1 MALTGLDIYKLLPKT
16 NCGECKSPTCL
27 AFAMRVAQKQAAIED
42 CPYVTEEAKTTL
54 GAASAPP
61 IQLVTIGAGDAKIEI
76 GNETVLFRHEETF
89 HHPAGIAVT
98 VSDNLSEEE
107 IAARADKIVHLI
119 FERVGTKI
127 AVDMV
132 CVNNDSGD
140 PSKFAAATKIV
151 AEKCP
156 AALILNSENPE
167 ALKAAVEV
175 CADKRPLLYGAN
187 AENCEAVAALAAEK
201 SCPVGAKADGLEAL
215 AEVTQKIAAAGVKE
229 IVVDSSAGG
238 VRETLERLTQVRRYA
253 LKKTFRPL
261 GYPQIVFATGG
272 DDPMLTILNAATY
285 VAKYAGIVVTDAIE
299 PWQLMPLLTV
309 RQNIYTDPRSPIQVE
324 SGVHKVGEPTADSPL
339 LLTTNFSLTYYTVEG
354 DVESSKI
361 PTNILVVDTEGTSV
375 LTAWAAEKF
384 TTEQI
389 AAAMEKCEVEAVAP
403 HKKIIIPGLIA
414 VESGKL
420 QDETGWEIIVGP
432 KESSGIPSYLK
443 ANWGG

>member
-27 AFAMRVAQKQAAIED
+27 AFAMRVAQKQAAIEE
-42 CPYVTEEAKTTL
+42 CPYVTDESKAKL

-61 IQLVTIGAGDAKIEI
+61 VQLVTIGAGDFKVEI

-98 VSDNLSEEE
+98 VSDNLSEQE
-107 IAARADKIVHLI
+107 IGARADKIVHLI

-132 CVNNDSGD
+132 CVMNDSGD
-140 PSKFAAATKIV
+140 PAKFAAATKIV
-151 AEKCP
+151 AAKCP
-156 AALILNSENPE
+156 VAIILSSENPE

-175 CADKRPLLYGAN
+175 CADKRPLLCGAN
-187 AENCEAVAALAAEK
+187 PSNYEAVAALAKEK
-201 SCPVGAKADGLEAL
+201 NCPVVARAEGLEAL
-215 AEVTQKIAAAGVKE
+215 ADLTQKIAAAGVKE
-229 IVVDSSAGG
+229 IVVHSDNRS
-238 VRETLERLTQVRRYA
+238 VRETVEDLTKVRRYA
-253 LKKTFRPL
+253 LRKNFRPL
-261 GYPQIVFATGG
+261 GYPQMACAIGS
-272 DDPMLTILNAATY
+272 DDPMLTVLEAANY
-285 VAKYAGIVVTDAIE
+285 LAKYAGIVVTDAIE

-309 RQNIYTDPRSPIQVE
+309 RQNIYTDPRKPMQVQP
-324 SGVHKVGEPTADSPL
+324 GIHKVGEPTSDSPL

-354 DVESSKI
+354 EVEGSKV
-361 PTNILVVDTEGTSV
+361 PTDILVVDTEGTSV

-389 AAAMEKCEVEAVAP
+389 ATAMKKYEVEAVAA
-403 HKKIIIPGLIA
+403 HKKIVIPGLIA

-420 QDETGWEIIVGP
+420 QEETGWEVIVGP
-432 KESSGIPSYLK
+432 KEASGIPSYLK

>member
-27 AFAMRVAQKQAAIED
+27 AFAMRVAQKQASLEQ
-42 CPYVTEEAKTTL
+42 CPHVTEEAKEKL

-76 GNETVLFRHEETF
+76 GNETVMFRHEETF
-89 HHPAGIAVT
+89 HHPAGVAVT
-98 VSDNLSEEE
+98 ISDNLSEAD

-132 CVNNDSGD
+132 CVMNDSND
-140 PSKFAAATKIV
+140 PAKFAAATKIV

-156 AALILNSENPE
+156 MAIILGSENAD
-167 ALKAAVEV
+167 ALKAALAV
-175 CADKRPLLYGAN
+175 CADKRPLLCGAT
-187 AENCEAVAALAAEK
+187 AENHQAVAALAKEK
-201 SCPVGAKADGLEAL
+201 NCPVVAKAKELEAL
-215 AEVTQKIAAAGVKE
+215 ADLTQKISSAGVKE
-229 IVVDSSAGG
+229 IVVYLDEAG
-238 VRETLERLTQVRRYA
+238 VRQTLEDLTRVRRYA

-261 GYPQIVFATGG
+261 GYPQLTCVLGV
-272 DDPMLTILNAATY
+272 DDPMLTVLTGAAY
-285 VAKYAGIVVTDAIE
+285 LAKYAGIVVTDAIE

-324 SGVHKVGEPTADSPL
+324 AGVHRVGEPSEKSPL
-339 LLTTNFSLTYYTVEG
+339 LITTNFSLTYYTVEG
-354 DVESSKI
+354 DVESSKV

-384 TTEQI
+384 TTDQI
-389 AAAMEKCEVEAVAP
+389 ATAMKKYDAEKIAP
-403 HKKIIIPGLIA
+403 HKKVIIPGLIA

-420 QDETGWEIIVGP
+420 QEETGWEVIVGP

-443 ANWGG
+443 ANWGS

>member
-27 AFAMRVAQKQAAIED
+27 AFAMRVAQKQAAIDE
-42 CPYVTEEAKTTL
+42 CPHVTDEAKDQL

-61 IQLVTIGAGDAKIEI
+61 IQLVTIGSGDAKIEV

-89 HHPAGIAVT
+89 HHACGIAVT
-98 VSDNLSEEE
+98 VSDADSEGD
-107 IAARADKIVHLI
+107 IAARADKIVHLA
-119 FERVGTKI
+119 FERVGTLI

-140 PSKFAAATKIV
+140 PAKFAAATKIV
-151 AEKCP
+151 ADKCP
-156 AALILNSENPE
+156 TALILNSENVD
-167 ALKAAVEV
+167 ALKAAVDV
-175 CADKRPLLYGAN
+175 CADRRPLLNGAT
-187 AENCEAVAALAAEK
+187 ADNCDAVAALAKEK
-201 SCPVGAKADGLEAL
+201 DCPVGAKADGLEAL
-215 AEVTQKIAAAGVKE
+215 SELTQKIAGAGVKE
-229 IVVDSSAGG
+229 IIVDPGLSG
-238 VRETLERLTQVRRYA
+238 VRETLESLTQVRRYA
-253 LKKTFRPL
+253 LRKSFRPL
-261 GYPQIVFATGG
+261 GYPQIAFATGG

-324 SGVHKVGEPTADSPL
+324 SGVHKVGDPGADAPL

-354 DVESSKI
+354 DVESSKVAS
-361 PTNILVVDTEGTSV
+361 NILVVDTEGTSV

-384 TTEQI
+384 TSEQI
-389 AAAMEKCEVEAVAP
+389 AAAMEKNEVEAVAP

-432 KESSGIPSYLK
+432 KESSALPSYLK

>member
-27 AFAMRVAQKQAAIED
+27 AFAMRVAQKQASID
-42 CPYVTEEAKTTL
+42 QCPHVTAEAKEKL

-61 IQLVTIGAGDAKIEI
+61 IQLVTIGTGNAKIAV

-89 HHPAGIAVT
+89 HHPAGVAVT
-98 VSDNLSEEE
+98 VSDNLSEAD

-127 AVDMV
+127 AVDMA

-140 PSKFAAATKIV
+140 PAKFAAATKII

-156 AALILNSENPE
+156 MAIILNSENPE
-167 ALKAAVEV
+167 SLKAAVAV

-187 AENCEAVAALAAEK
+187 PDNYQAVAALAKEK
-201 SCPVGAKADGLEAL
+201 NLPVGAKADGLEAL
-215 AEVTQKIAAAGVKE
+215 ADLTQKIVAAGVKE
-229 IVVDSSAGG
+229 IIVDSGTRN
-238 VRETLERLTQVRRYA
+238 VRQMVEDLTKVRRYA
-253 LKKTFRPL
+253 LKKNFRPL
-261 GYPQIVFATGG
+261 GYPQITFASDG
-272 DDPMLTILNAATY
+272 DPMLAVLNAATFL
-285 VAKYAGIVVTDAIE
+285 AKYSGIVVVDAIE

-324 SGVHKVGEPTADSPL
+324 AGIHKVGETTEKSPL
-339 LLTTNFSLTYYTVEG
+339 LVTTNFSLTYYTVEG
-354 DVESSKI
+354 DVESSKV

-384 TTEQI
+384 TTDQI
-389 AAAMEKCEVEAVAP
+389 AAAMKKNEVDKLAP
-403 HKKIIIPGLIA
+403 HKTIIIPGLIA

-420 QDETGWEIIVGP
+420 QEETGWEVVVGP

-443 ANWGG
+443 ANWGS

>member
-27 AFAMRVAQKQAAIED
+27 AFAMRVAQKQAAVEE
-42 CPYVTEEAKTTL
+42 CPHVTDEAKDQL

-61 IQLVTIGAGDAKIEI
+61 IQLVAIGAGDAKVEV

-89 HHPAGIAVT
+89 HHPCGVAVT
-98 VSDNLSEEE
+98 VSDADSEGD
-107 IAARADKIVHLI
+107 IAARVDKIVHLI
-119 FERVGTKI
+119 FERVGTRI

-140 PSKFAAATKIV
+140 PAKFAAATKIV
-151 AEKCP
+151 ADKCP
-156 AALILNSENPE
+156 TALILNSENPD
-167 ALKAAVEV
+167 ALKAALDV
-175 CADKRPLLYGAN
+175 CADKRPLLYGAT
-187 AENCEAVAALAAEK
+187 ADNCDAVAALAKEK
-201 SCPVGAKADGLEAL
+201 DCPVGAKADGLEAL
-215 AEVTQKIAAAGVKE
+215 AELTQKISGAGVKE
-229 IVVDSSAGG
+229 IIVDPGTRG
-238 VRETLERLTQVRRYA
+238 LRETLESLTQIRRYA
-253 LKKTFRPL
+253 LRKSFRPL
-261 GYPQIVFATGG
+261 GYSQIAFATGG
-272 DDPMLTILNAATY
+272 DDPMQTVLSAVTY

-299 PWQLMPLLTV
+299 PWQLMPLLTA

-324 SGVHKVGEPTADSPL
+324 SGIHRVGEPGPDAPL

-384 TTEQI
+384 TSEQI
-389 AAAMEKCEVEAVAP
+389 AAAMKKSEVEAIAP
-403 HKKIIIPGLIA
+403 HKKVIIPGLVA

-420 QDETGWEIIVGP
+420 QEETGWEIIVGP
-432 KESSGIPSYLK
+432 KESSGLPSYLK

>member
-16 NCGECKSPTCL
+16 NCGDCKSPTCL
-27 AFAMRVAQKQAAIED
+27 AFAMRVAQKQVAVEE
-42 CPYVTEEAKTTL
+42 CPHVTDEAKDQL

-61 IQLVTIGAGDAKIEI
+61 IQLVAIGAGDAKIEV

-89 HHPAGIAVT
+89 HHPCGVAVT
-98 VSDNLSEEE
+98 VSDADSEGD
-107 IAARADKIVHLI
+107 IAARVDKIANLV
-119 FERVGTKI
+119 FERVGTRI

-140 PSKFAAATKIV
+140 PAKFAAAAKM
-151 AEKCP
+151 AADKGP
-156 AALILNSENPE
+156 AALILNSENPD
-167 ALKAAVEV
+167 ALKAALDV
-175 CADKRPLLYGAN
+175 CADKRPLLYGAT
-187 AENCEAVAALAAEK
+187 ADNCDAVAALAKENN
-201 SCPVGAKADGLEAL
+201 CPVGAKADGLEAL
-215 AEVTQKIAAAGVKE
+215 AELTQKIAGAGVKE
-229 IVVDSSAGG
+229 IIVDPGTRG
-238 VRETLERLTQVRRYA
+238 LRETLESLTQIRRYA
-253 LKKTFRPL
+253 LRKSFRPL
-261 GYPQIVFATGG
+261 GYSQIAFATGG
-272 DDPMLTILNAATY
+272 DDEMQTVLTAATY

-324 SGVHKVGEPTADSPL
+324 SGIHKVGEPGPDAPL

-354 DVESSKI
+354 DVESSKV

-384 TTEQI
+384 TCEQI
-389 AAAMEKCEVEAVAP
+389 AAAMKKSEVETVAP
-403 HKKIIIPGLIA
+403 HKKLIIPGLVA

-420 QDETGWEIIVGP
+420 QEETGWEIIVGP
-432 KESSGIPSYLK
+432 KESSGLPSYLK

>member
-42 CPYVTEEAKTTL
+42 CPHVTDEAKDQL

-61 IQLVTIGAGDAKIEI
+61 IQLVTIGSGDAKVEV

-89 HHPAGIAVT
+89 HHPCGIAVT
-98 VSDNLSEEE
+98 VSDAESEAD

-127 AVDMV
+127 AVDII

-140 PSKFAAATKIV
+140 PGKFAAAAKIV

-156 AALILNSENPE
+156 TALILNSENVD
-167 ALKAAVEV
+167 ALKAAVDV
-175 CADKRPLLYGAN
+175 CADRRPLLYGAT
-187 AENCEAVAALAAEK
+187 ADNCDAIAALAKEK
-201 SCPVGAKADGLEAL
+201 DCPVGAKADGLEAL
-215 AEVTQKIAAAGVKE
+215 SELTQKIAAAGVKE
-229 IVVDSSAGG
+229 IIVDSGAGAL
-238 VRETLERLTQVRRYA
+238 RDTLETLTQVRRYA
-253 LKKTFRPL
+253 LRKTFRPL
-261 GYPQIVFATGG
+261 GYPQIAFATGG
-272 DDPMLTILNAATY
+272 DDPMLTILNAASY

-324 SGVHKVGEPTADSPL
+324 SGVHKVGDPSADAPL

-354 DVESSKI
+354 DVESSKV

-384 TTEQI
+384 TSEQI
-389 AAAMEKCEVEAVAP
+389 AAAMEKNEVEAVAP
-403 HKKIIIPGLIA
+403 HKKIVIPGLIA

-432 KESSGIPSYLK
+432 KESSALPSYLK

>member
-1 MALTGLDIYKLLPKT
+1 MALTGLDIYKLMPKT

-27 AFAMRVAQKQAAIED
+27 AFAMRVAQKQATIDD

-61 IQLVTIGAGDAKIEI
+61 IQLVTIGAGDAKIAI

-89 HHPAGIAVT
+89 QHPAGVAVT
-98 VSDNLSEEE
+98 VSDNLSEADV
-107 IAARADKIVHLI
+107 AARADKIVHLV
-119 FERVGTKI
+119 FERVGTRI

-140 PSKFAAATKIV
+140 AAKFAAVTKVV

-156 AALILNSENPE
+156 VALILNSENPD
-167 ALKAAVEV
+167 ALKAALEV

-187 AENCEAVAALAAEK
+187 AGNFEAVAALAKEK
-201 SCPVGAKADGLEAL
+201 NCPVGAKADGLEAL
-215 AEVTQKIAAAGVKE
+215 ADLTQKIAAAGVKE
-229 IVVDSSAGG
+229 IVVDGGARG
-238 VRETLERLTQVRRYA
+238 VRETLENLTKVRRYA

-261 GYPQIVFATGG
+261 GYPQIAFATNG
-272 DDPMLTILNAATY
+272 DDPVLTILNAATY
-285 VAKYAGIVVTDAIE
+285 LAKYAGIVVTDAIE
-299 PWQLMPLLTV
+299 SWQIMPLLTV

-324 SGVHKVGEPTADSPL
+324 PGIHKVGEPTAKSPL

-354 DVESSKI
+354 DVESSKV
-361 PTNILVVDTEGTSV
+361 PANILVVDTEGTSV

-389 AAAMEKCEVEAVAP
+389 AAAMEKNEVEAVAP

-420 QDETGWEIIVGP
+420 QDESGWEIIVGP

-443 ANWGG
+443 ANWGS

>member
-27 AFAMRVAQKQAAIED
+27 AFAMRVAQKQASID
-42 CPYVTEEAKTTL
+42 QCPHVTAEAKEKL

-61 IQLVTIGAGDAKIEI
+61 IQLVTIGTGNFKVAV
-76 GNETVLFRHEETF
+76 GNETILFRHEETF
-89 HHPAGIAVT
+89 HHPAGIAVA
-98 VSDNLSEEE
+98 VSDKLSEAE
-107 IAARADKIVHLI
+107 IAARADKVVHLI

-140 PSKFAAATKIV
+140 PAKFAAAAKIV
-151 AEKCP
+151 AQKCP
-156 AALILNSENPE
+156 MAMILNSENPE
-167 ALKAAVEV
+167 SLKAAVAV

-187 AENCEAVAALAAEK
+187 PNNYQAVAALAKEK
-201 SCPVGAKADGLEAL
+201 NLPVGAKADGLEAL
-215 AEVTQKIAAAGVKE
+215 AGLTQKIAAAGVKE
-229 IVVDSSAGG
+229 IVIDSGARN
-238 VRETLERLTQVRRYA
+238 VRQQLEDLTKVRRYA

-261 GYPQIVFATGG
+261 GYPQIAFVA
-272 DDPMLTILNAATY
+272 DADPMLTVLMAAIY
-285 VAKYAGIVVTDAIE
+285 VAKYSGIVVVDAIE
-299 PWQLMPLLTV
+299 PSQLMPLLTV

-324 SGVHKVGEPTADSPL
+324 AGIHKVGEATAKSPL
-339 LLTTNFSLTYYTVEG
+339 LVTTNFSLTYYTVEG
-354 DVESSKI
+354 DVESSKV

-384 TTEQI
+384 TTDQI
-389 AAAMEKCEVEAVAP
+389 AAAMRKNEVEKIAP

-420 QDETGWEIIVGP
+420 QEETGWEVVVGP

>member
-27 AFAMRVAQKQAAIED
+27 AFAMRVAQKQAAIDD
-42 CPYVTEEAKTTL
+42 CPHVTDEAKDQL

-61 IQLVTIGAGDAKIEI
+61 IQLVTIGSGDAKIEV

-89 HHPAGIAVT
+89 HHPCGVAVT
-98 VSDNLSEEE
+98 VSDADSEGD

-119 FERVGTKI
+119 FERVGTRI

-140 PSKFAAATKIV
+140 PAKFAAATKIV
-151 AEKCP
+151 ADKCP
-156 AALILNSENPE
+156 TALILNSENAD
-167 ALKAAVEV
+167 ALKAAVDV
-175 CADKRPLLYGAN
+175 CADRRPLLNGAT
-187 AENCEAVAALAAEK
+187 ADNCDAVAALAKEK
-201 SCPVGAKADGLEAL
+201 DCPVGAKADGLEAL
-215 AEVTQKIAAAGVKE
+215 SELTQKIADAGVKE
-229 IVVDSSAGG
+229 IIIDSGAGAL
-238 VRETLERLTQVRRYA
+238 RDTLETLTQVRRYA
-253 LKKTFRPL
+253 LRKTFRPL
-261 GYPQIVFATGG
+261 GYPQIAFATGG
-272 DDPMLTILNAATY
+272 DDPMLTVLNAATY

-324 SGVHKVGEPTADSPL
+324 SGVHKVGDPGAEAPL

-354 DVESSKI
+354 DVESSKV

-384 TTEQI
+384 TSEQI
-389 AAAMEKCEVEAVAP
+389 AAAMEKNEVEAVAP
-403 HKKIIIPGLIA
+403 HKKIVIPGLIA

-432 KESSGIPSYLK
+432 KESSALPSYLK

>member
-27 AFAMRVAQKQAAIED
+27 AFAMRVAQKQAAIDE
-42 CPYVTEEAKTTL
+42 CPDITDEAKEQL

-61 IQLVTIGAGDAKIEI
+61 IQLVTIGSGDAKIEI

-89 HHPAGIAVT
+89 HHPCGIAVT
-98 VSDNLSEEE
+98 VSDSDSEGD
-107 IAARADKIVHLI
+107 IAARVDKIVHLI

-140 PSKFAAATKIV
+140 AAKFAAAAKIV
-151 AEKCP
+151 ADKCP
-156 AALILNSENPE
+156 VAIILNSESAD
-167 ALKAAVEV
+167 ALKAALDV
-175 CADKRPLLYGAN
+175 CADRRPLLHGAT
-187 AENCEAVAALAAEK
+187 AENCDAVAALAKEK
-201 SCPVGAKADGLEAL
+201 DCPVGAKADGLEAL
-215 AEVTQKIAAAGVKE
+215 AELTKKIADAGVKE
-229 IVVDSSAGG
+229 IVVDSGSDD
-238 VRETLERLTQVRRYA
+238 VRQTLEDLTKVRRYA
-253 LKKTFRPL
+253 LRKTFRPL

-272 DDPMLTILNAATY
+272 DDPMLKILNAAAY
-285 VAKYAGIVVTDAIE
+285 LAKYAGIVVTDAIE

-324 SGVHKVGEPTADSPL
+324 PGIHKVGEPTGDAPL

-354 DVESSKI
+354 DVESSKV

-384 TTEQI
+384 TSDQI
-389 AAAMEKCEVEAVAP
+389 AAAMEKNEVEAVAP
-403 HKKIIIPGLIA
+403 HKKVVIPGLIA

-432 KESSGIPSYLK
+432 KESSGLPSYLK

>member
-27 AFAMRVAQKQAAIED
+27 AFAMRVAQKQASIEE
-42 CPYVTEEAKTTL
+42 CPYVTDEAKDQL

-61 IQLVTIGAGDAKIEI
+61 IQLVTIGAGDDKVEV

-89 HHPAGIAVT
+89 HHPCGVAVT
-98 VSDNLSEEE
+98 VSDADSEGD
-107 IAARADKIVHLI
+107 IAARCDKIVHLI
-119 FERVGTKI
+119 FERVGTRI
-127 AVDMV
+127 AVDVV

-140 PSKFAAATKIV
+140 PAKFAAATKIV
-151 AEKCP
+151 ADKCP
-156 AALILNSENPE
+156 TALILNSENVD
-167 ALKAAVEV
+167 ALKAAVDV
-175 CADKRPLLYGAN
+175 CADRRPLLYCAT
-187 AENCEAVAALAAEK
+187 ADNCDAVAALAKEK
-201 SCPVGAKADGLEAL
+201 NCPVAAKADGLEAL
-215 AEVTQKIAAAGVKE
+215 SELTQKIAGAGVKE
-229 IVVDSSAGG
+229 IIVDSGASGLRDT
-238 VRETLERLTQVRRYA
+238 VETLTQVRRYA
-253 LKKTFRPL
+253 LRKTFRPL
-261 GYPQIVFATGG
+261 GYPQIAFATDG
-272 DDPMLTILNAATY
+272 DDPMLTVLKAASF

-324 SGVHKVGEPTADSPL
+324 AGIHKVGDPDANAPL

-354 DVESSKI
+354 DVESSKV
-361 PTNILVVDTEGTSV
+361 PANILVVDTEGTSV

-384 TTEQI
+384 TSEQI
-389 AAAMEKCEVEAVAP
+389 AAAMNKNEVEAVAP
-403 HKKIIIPGLIA
+403 HKKMVIPGLIA

>member
-42 CPYVTEEAKTTL
+42 CPHVTDEAKEKL

-61 IQLVTIGAGDAKIEI
+61 IQLVTIGSGDNKVEV

-89 HHPAGIAVT
+89 HHPCGVAVT
-98 VSDNLSEEE
+98 VSDADSEGD

-140 PSKFAAATKIV
+140 PAKFAAAAKIV
-151 AEKCP
+151 ADKCP
-156 AALILNSENPE
+156 TAIILNSENVD
-167 ALKAAVEV
+167 ALKAA
-175 CADKRPLLYGAN
+175 ADACGDRRPLLNGAT
-187 AENCEAVAALAAEK
+187 ADNCDAVAALAKEK
-201 SCPVGAKADGLEAL
+201 NCPVGAKADGLEAL
-215 AEVTQKIAAAGVKE
+215 AELTQKISGAGVKE
-229 IVVDSSAGG
+229 IILDSGASA
-238 VRETLERLTQVRRYA
+238 VRDSLETLTQVRRYA
-253 LKKTFRPL
+253 LRKTFRPL
-261 GYPQIVFATGG
+261 GYPQIAFATGG
-272 DDPMLTILNAATY
+272 DDPMMTVLKAATY

-324 SGVHKVGEPTADSPL
+324 SGIHKVGDPDANAPL

-354 DVESSKI
+354 DVESSKV

-384 TTEQI
+384 TSEQI
-389 AAAMEKCEVEAVAP
+389 AAAMEKNEVEAVAP
-403 HKKIIIPGLIA
+403 HKKMVIPGLIA

-420 QDETGWEIIVGP
+420 QEETGWEIIVGP
-432 KESSGIPSYLK
+432 KESSALPSYLK
-443 ANWGG
+443 SNWGG

>member
-27 AFAMRVAQKQAAIED
+27 AFAMRVAQKQATIED
-42 CPYVTEEAKTTL
+42 CPYVTEDAKATL

-61 IQLVTIGAGDAKIEI
+61 IQLVTIGSGDAKVAV

-89 HHPAGIAVT
+89 HHPAGVAVT
-98 VSDNLSEEE
+98 VSDSLSPDE

-127 AVDMV
+127 AVNMV

-140 PSKFAAATKIV
+140 ASKFAAATKTV

-156 AALILNSENPE
+156 VAIILNSENPD
-167 ALKAAVEV
+167 ALKAAVDV
-175 CADKRPLLYGAN
+175 CADKRPLLYGATADN
-187 AENCEAVAALAAEK
+187 FEAVAALAKEK
-201 SCPVGAKADGLEAL
+201 NCPVGAKANGLEAL
-215 AEVTQKIAAAGVKE
+215 ADLTQKIAAAGVKE
-229 IVVDSSAGG
+229 IIVDSGTRG
-238 VRETLERLTQVRRYA
+238 LRETLEDLTKVRRYA

-261 GYPQIVFATGG
+261 GYPQIAFAANG
-272 DDPMLTILNAATY
+272 DDPILTVLTAATY
-285 VAKYAGIVVTDAIE
+285 MAKYAGIVVTDAVE
-299 PWQLMPLLTV
+299 PWQIMPLLTV

-324 SGVHKVGEPTADSPL
+324 PGIHKVGEPTGKSPL

-354 DVESSKI
+354 DVESSKV
-361 PTNILVVDTEGTSV
+361 PANILVVDTEGTSV

-389 AAAMEKCEVEAVAP
+389 AAAMEKNEVEAVAP

-443 ANWGG
+443 ANWGS

>member
-1 MALTGLDIYKLLPKT
+1 IEECPDIT
-16 NCGECKSPTCL
+16 
-27 AFAMRVAQKQAAIED
+27 D
-42 CPYVTEEAKTTL
+42 EAKEQL

-61 IQLVTIGAGDAKIEI
+61 IQLVTMGAGDAKVEV

-89 HHPAGIAVT
+89 HHPCGVAVT
-98 VSDNLSEEE
+98 VSDSLSDEE
-107 IAARADKIVHLI
+107 IGARADKIVHLI

-132 CVNNDSGD
+132 CVDNDSGD
-140 PSKFAAATKIV
+140 PAKFAAAAKIV

-156 AALILNSENPE
+156 VAIILNSENVD
-167 ALKAAVEV
+167 ALKAAIEV
-175 CADKRPLLYGAN
+175 CADKRPLLYGAT
-187 AENCEAVAALAAEK
+187 ADNCEAVAALAKEK
-201 SCPVGAKADGLEAL
+201 DCPVGAKADGLEAL
-215 AEVTQKIAAAGVKE
+215 AELTQKIAGAGVKE
-229 IVVDSSAGG
+229 IVVDSGTRG
-238 VRETLERLTQVRRYA
+238 IRETLEDLTKVRRYA
-253 LKKTFRPL
+253 LRKTFRPL
-261 GYPQIVFATGG
+261 GYPQIAFATGEG
-272 DDPMLTILNAATY
+272 DPMLKVLHAATY

-324 SGVHKVGEPTADSPL
+324 AGIHKVGEPTADSPL

-354 DVESSKI
+354 DVESSKV

-389 AAAMEKCEVEAVAP
+389 AAALKKSEAEATAP
-403 HKKIIIPGLIA
+403 HKKIVIPGLIA

-420 QDETGWEIIVGP
+420 QDETGWEVIVGP
-432 KESSGIPSYLK
+432 KESSGLPSYLK

>member
-27 AFAMRVAQKQAAIED
+27 AFAMRVAQKQASIEE
-42 CPYVTEEAKTTL
+42 CPYVTDEAKAQL

-61 IQLVTIGAGDAKIEI
+61 IQLVTIGTGDFKIEI

-89 HHPAGIAVT
+89 HHPSGVAVT
-98 VSDNLSEEE
+98 VSDALSEDE

-119 FERVGTKI
+119 FERVGTRI

-140 PSKFAAATKIV
+140 PAKFAAAAKV
-151 AEKCP
+151 VSEKCP
-156 AALILNSENPE
+156 MAIILNSENPD
-167 ALKAAVEV
+167 ALKAALDV
-175 CADKRPLLYGAN
+175 CGEKRPLLYGAN
-187 AENCEAVAALAAEK
+187 ANNYEKVAALAKEK
-201 SCPVGAKADGLEAL
+201 NCPVGVKADGLEAL
-215 AEVTQKIAAAGVKE
+215 ADLTQKVAAAGVKE
-229 IVVDSSAGG
+229 LVVDSGARSAQK
-238 VRETLERLTQVRRYA
+238 TLEDLTKVRRYA
-253 LKKTFRPL
+253 LRKSFRPL
-261 GYPQIVFATGG
+261 GYPMIAFATDG
-272 DDPMLTILNAATY
+272 DPMVTVLNGATY
-285 VAKYAGIVVTDAIE
+285 IAKYAGIVVTDAIE

-309 RQNIYTDPRSPIQVE
+309 RQNIYTDPRKPLQVE
-324 SGVHKVGEPTADSPL
+324 PGIHAVGDATSSSPL

-354 DVESSKI
+354 EVESSKV

-389 AAAMEKCEVEAVAP
+389 ATAMNKYEIEAVAS
-403 HKKIIIPGLIA
+403 HKKIVIPGLIA

-420 QDETGWEIIVGP
+420 QDETGWEVVVGP
-432 KESSGIPSYLK
+432 KEASGIPSYLK

>member
-27 AFAMRVAQKQAAIED
+27 AFAMRVAQKQAAIDD
-42 CPYVTEEAKTTL
+42 CPHVTDEARDQL

-61 IQLVTIGAGDAKIEI
+61 IQLVTIGSGDAKIAV
-76 GNETVLFRHEETF
+76 GNETVLFRHEESF
-89 HHPAGIAVT
+89 HHPCGIAVT
-98 VSDNLSEEE
+98 VSDADSEGD
-107 IAARADKIVHLI
+107 IAARVDKIVHLA
-119 FERVGTKI
+119 FERVGTLI

-140 PSKFAAATKIV
+140 PAKFAAATKIV
-151 AEKCP
+151 ADKCP
-156 AALILNSENPE
+156 TALILNSENVD
-167 ALKAAVEV
+167 ALKAAVDV
-175 CADKRPLLYGAN
+175 CADRRPLLNGAT
-187 AENCEAVAALAAEK
+187 ADNCDAVAALAKEK
-201 SCPVGAKADGLEAL
+201 DCPVGAKADGLEAL
-215 AEVTQKIAAAGVKE
+215 SELTQKIAGAGVKE
-229 IVVDSSAGG
+229 IIVDPGLSG
-238 VRETLERLTQVRRYA
+238 VRETLESLTQVRRYA
-253 LKKTFRPL
+253 LRKSFRPL
-261 GYPQIVFATGG
+261 GYPQIAFATGG

-299 PWQLMPLLTV
+299 SWQLMPLLTV

-324 SGVHKVGEPTADSPL
+324 SGVHKVGDPGANAPL

-354 DVESSKI
+354 DVESSKVAS
-361 PTNILVVDTEGTSV
+361 NILVVDTEGTSV

-384 TTEQI
+384 TSEQI
-389 AAAMEKCEVEAVAP
+389 AAAMEKNEVEAVAP

-420 QDETGWEIIVGP
+420 QEETGWEIIVGP
-432 KESSGIPSYLK
+432 KESSALPSYLK

>member
-42 CPYVTEEAKTTL
+42 CPHVTDEAKDQL

-61 IQLVTIGAGDAKIEI
+61 IQLVTIGSGDSKVEV

-89 HHPAGIAVT
+89 HHPCGIAVT
-98 VSDNLSEEE
+98 VSDADSEGD
-107 IAARADKIVHLI
+107 IAARADKIVHLM
-119 FERVGTKI
+119 FERVGTQI

-140 PSKFAAATKIV
+140 PAKFAAATKIV
-151 AEKCP
+151 ADKFP
-156 AALILNSENPE
+156 GALILNSENAD
-167 ALKAAVEV
+167 ALKAAVDV
-175 CADKRPLLYGAN
+175 CADRRPLLNGAT
-187 AENCEAVAALAAEK
+187 ADNCDAVAALANEK

-215 AEVTQKIAAAGVKE
+215 SELTQKIAGAGVKE
-229 IVVDSSAGG
+229 IIVDPGLSG
-238 VRETLERLTQVRRYA
+238 VRETLESLTQVRRYA
-253 LKKTFRPL
+253 LRKSFRPL
-261 GYPQIVFATGG
+261 GYPQIAFATGG

-324 SGVHKVGEPTADSPL
+324 SGVHTVGDPGADAPL

-354 DVESSKI
+354 DVESSKVA
-361 PTNILVVDTEGTSV
+361 TNILVVDTEGTSV

-384 TTEQI
+384 TSEQI
-389 AAAMEKCEVEAVAP
+389 AAAMEKNEVEAVAS

-432 KESSGIPSYLK
+432 KESSALPSYLK

>member
-27 AFAMRVAQKQAAIED
+27 AFAMRVAQKQASIEE
-42 CPYVTEEAKTTL
+42 CPHIEEAAKEQL

-61 IQLVTIGAGDAKIEI
+61 IQLVTIGAGDAKIVV

-98 VSDNLSEEE
+98 VSDNLSEDE

-127 AVDMV
+127 AVDMA
-132 CVNNDSGD
+132 CVMNDSGD

-156 AALILNSENPE
+156 VAIILASEKPESLKSAL
-167 ALKAAVEV
+167 EV
-175 CADKRPLLYGAN
+175 CADKRPLLCGAN
-187 AENCEAVAALAAEK
+187 ADNWEAVTALAKEK
-201 SCPVGAKADGLEAL
+201 NCPVVARAEGLEAL
-215 AEVTQKIAAAGVKE
+215 AELTQKISGAGVKE
-229 IVVDSSAGG
+229 IVVDSGASN
-238 VRETLERLTQVRRYA
+238 VRQTLEDLTKVRRYA
-253 LKKTFRPL
+253 LRKTFRPL
-261 GYPQIVFATGG
+261 GYPQIACVVGS
-272 DDPMLTILNAATY
+272 DDPMLTVLNGATY
-285 VAKYAGIVVTDAIE
+285 IAKYAGILVTDAIE

-324 SGVHKVGEPTADSPL
+324 PGIHKVGEPTGKSPL

-354 DVESSKI
+354 DVESSKV

-384 TTEQI
+384 TTDQI
-389 AAAMEKCEVEAVAP
+389 AAAMEKNEVEAVAP

-420 QDETGWEIIVGP
+420 QDETGWEVIVGP

>member
-27 AFAMRVAQKQAAIED
+27 AFAMRVAQKQASIEE
-42 CPYVTEEAKTTL
+42 CPDITEDAKAKL

-61 IQLVTIGAGDAKIEI
+61 IQLVTVGSGDAKIAI
-76 GNETVLFRHEETF
+76 GNETVMFRHEETF
-89 HHPAGIAVT
+89 HHPAGIAIT
-98 VSDNLSEEE
+98 VSDNLSEKE
-107 IAARADKIVHLI
+107 IGARADKIVHLM

-140 PSKFAAATKIV
+140 PAKFAAAAKIV

-156 AALILNSENPE
+156 MTIILASENAD
-167 ALKAAVEV
+167 ALKAAVET
-175 CADKRPLLYGAN
+175 CADKRPLLCGAN
-187 AENCEAVAALAAEK
+187 ADNWEAVTALAKEK
-201 SCPVGAKADGLEAL
+201 NCPVVARADGLEAL
-215 AEVTQKIAAAGVKE
+215 ADLTQKMSAAGVKE
-229 IVVDSSAGG
+229 IVIDSGTRG
-238 VRETLERLTQVRRYA
+238 VRETLEDLTKVRRYA
-253 LKKTFRPL
+253 LRKTFRPL
-261 GYPQIVFATGG
+261 GYPQIVCATGE
-272 DDPMLTILNAATY
+272 DDPMLTVLKAATY

-324 SGVHKVGEPTADSPL
+324 PGIHKVGEPTGKSPL

-354 DVESSKI
+354 DVESSKV
-361 PTNILVVDTEGTSV
+361 PANILVVDTEGTSV

-384 TTEQI
+384 TTDQI
-389 AAAMEKCEVEAVAP
+389 MAAMEKNEVEAVAP
-403 HKKIIIPGLIA
+403 HKKIVIPGLIA

-420 QDETGWEIIVGP
+420 QDETGWEVIVGP

-443 ANWGG
+443 ANWGT